1 MGNGSLPRQIF
12 IIGSR
17 TGSGS
22 RTKRSW
28 SRSKACWNGP
38 IGGRIASRCR
48 LYELLPVEAI
58 ALPLPCR
65 TRGSVIQEMVKL
77 AARTGLL
84 WDAAKMTE
92 AVRVARGIASNCAG
106 QRCCSAA
113 PATTLGVDSG
123 GTAAGFG
130 PDHARHSFRRPRGCV
145 NRRFLSHLFHRGPR
159 ASADSGP
166 AQPVD
171 RRQCLHDRI
180 KEPAGAGGGPST
192 DPPHGG
198 ENR

>member
-1 MGNGSLPRQIF
+1 MEGVLERADRRENRESV
-12 IIGSR
+12 S
-17 TGSGS
+17 
-22 RTKRSW
+22 
-28 SRSKACWNGP
+28 
-38 IGGRIASRCR
+38 

-92 AVRVARGIASNCAG
+92 AVRVREELHPTALDN
-106 QRCCSAA
+106 
-113 PATTLGVDSG
+113 GV
-123 GTAAGFG
+123 ALLH
-130 PDHARHSFRRPRGCV
+130 PRRPLASILAEPLLALGRTTQGIPFGGRGGALTDV
-145 NRRFLSHLFHRGPR
+145 FFLHLFHRGPR

-180 KEPAGAGGGPST
+180 EEPAGAGGGPSI
-192 DPPHGG
+192 DPPH
-198 ENR
+198 RRRDD